1 MLPSLNSPI
10 WCRVRKDV
18 KIIEAE
24 VFSFSRNLKGKSNLM
39 IFDRH
44 ANLKYKYENKK
55 LYWKIYYVNIVGK
68 NKRVKII
75 FIINYKKGIFADQ
88 ISIEEYL
95 DSFIREEIKKK

>member
-1 MLPSLNSPI
+1 M
-10 WCRVRKDV
+10 
-18 KIIEAE
+18 
-24 VFSFSRNLKGKSNLM
+24 
-39 IFDRH
+39 
-44 ANLKYKYENKK
+44 
-55 LYWKIYYVNIVGK
+55 VGK